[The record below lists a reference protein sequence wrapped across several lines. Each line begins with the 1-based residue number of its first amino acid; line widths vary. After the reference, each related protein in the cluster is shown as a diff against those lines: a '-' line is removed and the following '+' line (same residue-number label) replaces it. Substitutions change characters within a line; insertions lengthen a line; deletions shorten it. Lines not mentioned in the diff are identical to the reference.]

1 VVDSRSKGEA
11 NMPPVIRYKIRIA
24 SGEHA
29 GRYLGAFVGGGL
41 VTNPEARDNPD
52 VMTRGK
58 RYSLVASEG
67 GHTMFA
73 DNDEVTRIIADL
85 QRQGYGAELI
95 DTHDPNAD
103 TLDNRIE
110 KTVGFY
116 LRQDMMPGT
125 NITASTTT
133 VFDLNGNALRKATP
147 ADIKKWNEIRN
158 QMTQEEYGRKEKDNP
173 AKH

>member
-1 VVDSRSKGEA
+1 
-11 NMPPVIRYKIRIA
+11 MPPIIRYKIRIT

-29 GRYLGAFVGGGL
+29 GRYLGVYVGGGL
-41 VTNPEARDNPD
+41 VTNPEARDNPN
-52 VMTRGK
+52 VMARGQ
-58 RYSLVASEG
+58 RYSLLASER

-73 DNDEVTRIIADL
+73 DNDEVRHIVADL

-103 TLDNRIE
+103 TIDNRIE
-110 KTVGFY
+110 KAVGFY
-116 LRQDMMPGT
+116 LMPGK
-125 NITASTTT
+125 NIAAGTT

-147 ADIKKWNEIRN
+147 ADIQKWNEIRN
-158 QMTQEEYGRKEKDNP
+158 RMMQEEYGRKEKDNP

>member
-1 VVDSRSKGEA
+1 
-11 NMPPVIRYKIRIA
+11 MPPIIRYKIRIT

-29 GRYLGAFVGGGL
+29 GRYLGAYFAGGL
-41 VTNPEARDNPD
+41 VTNPEAQDNPN
-52 VMTRGK
+52 VVARGQ
-58 RYSLVASEG
+58 RYSLLASER

-73 DNDEVTRIIADL
+73 DNDEVTHIVADL

-110 KTVGFY
+110 KAVGFY
-116 LRQDMMPGT
+116 LRQDVMPGT
-125 NITASTTT
+125 NIAASTTT

-158 QMTQEEYGRKEKDNP
+158 RMTQEEYERKEKDNP